1 MIKVTV
7 LYPNEAGKKF
17 DWDYYT
23 GKHVPMVGQLLESGG
38 LIRGEIDKGIS
49 GPDPSAPAPYVAL
62 AHLYFNTTDEVH
74 AAFTTH
80 GSQIMGDLPN
90 FTDIQPQ
97 VQISEIVA

>member
-23 GKHVPMVGQLLESGG
+23 GKHVPMVGQLLEPGG
-38 LIRGEIDKGIS
+38 LIRAEIDKGIS
-49 GPDPSAPAPYVAL
+49 GPDPNAPAPYVAV
-62 AHLYFNTTDEVH
+62 AHLYFNTADEVH

-80 GSQIMGDLPN
+80 GRQIMGDIPN
-90 FTDIQPQ
+90 YTDIEPQ
-97 VQISEIVA
+97 IQISEIVG